1 MIPGVASMQM
11 RLLGTQWSTRA
22 GRGSSVVVVLRDRLG
37 GGTLTTDTL
46 QCLFRRHMLLLV
58 VVLSQ
63 AETELT
69 ILLPQLSEC

>member
-1 MIPGVASMQM
+1 M
-11 RLLGTQWSTRA
+11 
-22 GRGSSVVVVLRDRLG
+22 
-37 GGTLTTDTL
+37 LTTDTL
-46 QCLFRRHMLLLV
+46 QCLYRRHMLLLV